1 MDVKSVPNCFAP
13 DLKFSSGTFTG
24 KPKELFV
31 IEIGIGTT
39 N

>member
-13 DLKFSSGTFTG
+13 DLRFS
-24 KPKELFV
+24 KELLV